1 MHALEAFFQIQV
13 WVVLCKYWIFDL
25 KLSWLR
31 HVLWLQGLWVSLRD
45 VLAWMR
51 YRRGASALTD
61 GPVVAANDKESLEIP
76 DAADAQDSVDIPDAA
91 DAAGSVLA
99 PVVRRNRGG
108 ARRMSW
114 EQIAEETVE
123 AEESLRAG
131 ARRWLQEKKVLHH
144 PLSTSSNKGHQ
155 CLLARCA
162 ECKDCS
168 RRWCFS
174 HKSPTELLVERVGTC
189 TENKDR
195 F

>member
-1 MHALEAFFQIQV
+1 
-13 WVVLCKYWIFDL
+13 
-25 KLSWLR
+25 
-31 HVLWLQGLWVSLRD
+31 
-45 VLAWMR
+45 MR

-61 GPVVAANDKESLEIP
+61 GPAVAANDKESLEIP

-114 EQIAEETVE
+114 GQIAVETVE

-144 PLSTSSNKGHQ
+144 PLSK
-155 CLLARCA
+155 
-162 ECKDCS
+162 
-168 RRWCFS
+168 
-174 HKSPTELLVERVGTC
+174 PV
-189 TENKDR
+189 
-195 F
+195 